1 VNVDIAALVPL
12 SLSDHE
18 GRIAAVVFVRGCNFR
33 CPFCHNAD
41 LVRPARGGDPMLPVE
56 YVLARLRD
64 RRGFLDSVVVTGG
77 EPTLQPDLADLLAAI
92 RELGFAVKLD
102 TNGSRPDILA
112 SLLDRRLV
120 DFVAMDLKAPLPRYA
135 EFCGVRADVGAIE
148 RSIACIRQDAPDYEF
163 RTTVAPGLAGE
174 DLRTI
179 AEWVRGAK
187 SYVLQAFRVPAEK
200 SLLDPTWA
208 ERQALSRA
216 ELNECWTQIAPLV
229 RGGGVR
235 A

>member
-1 VNVDIAALVPL
+1 VDVGAFVPL

-18 GRIAAVVFVRGCNFR
+18 GHVAAVVFVRGCNFR
-33 CPFCHNAD
+33 CPFCHNPD
-41 LVRPARGGDPMLPVE
+41 LVLPEREVE
-56 YVLARLRD
+56 GPRLLVADVVERLHD
-64 RRGFLDSVVVTGG
+64 RCGFLDSVVISGG
-77 EPTLQPDLADLLAAI
+77 EPTLQPDLADFLAEA
-92 RELGFAVKLD
+92 RSLGLRVKLD
-102 TNGSRPDILA
+102 TNGSRPDVLA
-112 SLLDRRLV
+112 DLLERRLV
-120 DFVAMDLKAPLPRYA
+120 DYVAMDVKAPLPRYA

-148 RSIACIRQDAPDYEF
+148 RSIGCIRQSAPDYEF

>member
-1 VNVDIAALVPL
+1 MDIAALVPL

-64 RRGFLDSVVVTGG
+64 RSGFLDSVVVSGG
-77 EPTLQPDLADLLAAI
+77 EPTLQPDLAGFLAAI
-92 RELGFAVKLD
+92 RELGLAVKLD
-102 TNGSRPDILA
+102 TNGARPDVLA
-112 SLLDRRLV
+112 DLLDRRLV
-120 DFVAMDLKAPLPRYA
+120 DFVAMDVKAPPSRYD

-148 RSIACIRQDAPDYEF
+148 RSIGCLREAASDYEF
-163 RTTVAPGLAGE
+163 RTTVAPGLARE
-174 DLRTI
+174 DLRAI
-179 AEWVRGAK
+179 AEWVRGARR
-187 SYVLQAFRVPAEK
+187 YFLQAFRVPTEK
-200 SLLDPTWA
+200 SLVDPTWA
-208 ERQALSRA
+208 ERRALSRD
-216 ELNECWTQIAPLV
+216 ELHQAWKDIAPLV